1 MPGPADYHPSAD
13 YHNGSSAVFAS
24 ATARFEA
31 EPNRPP
37 ELGQFDPAA
46 VVELRRT
53 APGRSAHGNPASSM
67 ASTSDRRLPFEQVSI
82 SPSPA
87 SYSPRRSED
96 LKTSRSS
103 RLDLTAPRFR
113 TESSQCQHPW
123 AWRILPGCRRDAWGW
138 GGRGANQGLPR
149 ATPRSECCWCGASQ
163 QCCSGAQ
170 HLAPSRMAIKW
181 LVSWGNI
188 VNWYG

>member
-113 TESSQCQHPW
+113 TESSHASTPGPGAYSPMQVTNPSPNPNPNPRPNPSPSLHPN
-123 AWRILPGCRRDAWGW
+123 LTLTRRPR
-138 GGRGANQGLPR
+138 GRNPNPNPNPDPDPNL
-149 ATPRSECCWCGASQ
+149 
-163 QCCSGAQ
+163 
-170 HLAPSRMAIKW
+170 L
-181 LVSWGNI
+181 
-188 VNWYG
+188 